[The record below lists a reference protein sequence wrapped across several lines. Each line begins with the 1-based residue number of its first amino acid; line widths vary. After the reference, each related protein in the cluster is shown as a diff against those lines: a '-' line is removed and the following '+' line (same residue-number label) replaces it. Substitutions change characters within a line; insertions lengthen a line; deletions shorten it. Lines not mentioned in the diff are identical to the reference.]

1 MVPPAIADT
10 VGAMARLC
18 PLDPGD
24 AVELTALTRELGAT
38 LVIPDPDLPA
48 LRRRL
53 VANAPDGKVP
63 VPVLIAQ
70 GSDDTLVLPTPTA
83 QFVSARCAAGQVID
97 YRVVSGVD
105 HGEIIE
111 PDSPVTYPL
120 VEWTADRFAG
130 KPGVREC
137 FTSTVY

>member
-1 MVPPAIADT
+1 M
-10 VGAMARLC
+10 
-18 PLDPGD
+18 
-24 AVELTALTRELGAT
+24 
-38 LVIPDPDLPA
+38 
-48 LRRRL
+48 
-53 VANAPDGKVP
+53 
-63 VPVLIAQ
+63 
-70 GSDDTLVLPTPTA
+70 LPTLTA

-130 KPGVREC
+130 KPGAGVRHLDRVLIAR
-137 FTSTVY
+137 FRQLRSP